1 MGNLQ
6 GPMAPAPTTG
16 LASAGFLACTANS
29 YYKYIFFAEPG
40 QKVVR
45 LPSFLGL
52 GLNLGPSLTGFPP
65 LQRLAV

>member
-1 MGNLQ
+1 
-6 GPMAPAPTTG
+6 MAPAPTTG

-45 LPSFLGL
+45 RRLPSFMGL
-52 GLNLGPSLTGFPP
+52 GLNI
-65 LQRLAV
+65 